1 MAVPPFVFPGM
12 PCGHAGP
19 PMRISSPL
27 LFAVAASLSAHALL
41 LILPGWGGWG
51 GGTLPAPARHLH
63 VHMAVAAGI
72 HPAVATPTPLSPV
85 SPVAPTSESA
95 ERVRGD
101 LAAPGRGEPPVGVA
115 TASPPAVFASPPEDL
130 AIPRLAGP
138 MGTAYLPPEAVDR
151 RATVIEAQPLPL
163 PPAGSSP
170 GRLQAKLFLNAQG
183 EVEDMEVESN
193 ALAPEYDEALRQ
205 YFPSMHFR
213 PAEKDGR
220 PVASWI
226 RMEFVY
232 EDAPPAPP

>member
-1 MAVPPFVFPGM
+1 
-12 PCGHAGP
+12 
-19 PMRISSPL
+19 MRISSSL
-27 LFAVAASLSAHALL
+27 LFAVGASLSVHALL
-41 LILPGWGGWG
+41 LILPGWGGRG
-51 GGTLPAPARHLH
+51 GGALPAPARYLH
-63 VHMAVAAGI
+63 VRMAVAAGI
-72 HPAVATPTPLSPV
+72 QPAVATPTPLSSV
-85 SPVAPTSESA
+85 SPVVPTSERA
-95 ERVRGD
+95 AQGRGD
-101 LAAPGRGEPPVGVA
+101 LVVSERADPPVGVP
-115 TASPPAVFASPPEDL
+115 TAFPAAVFSSSPEDL
-130 AIPRLAGP
+130 AIPPLAGP

-183 EVEDMEVESN
+183 EVENMEVESN
-193 ALAPEYDEALRQ
+193 ALAPEYDGALRQ